1 MDAILLR
8 NLVEIQSRP
17 SPDEATR
24 PLTAPEKT
32 YQRTTYSAGGL
43 FQEDISNNARPTTS
57 RVDSFASDAVV
68 APRTEDTDLERSR
81 PASPVPDV
89 DAVEVVPSAWEPYM
103 NRFRLLSVCLANFGN
118 ALSDSSAGALIPYM
132 EKHYNIGYAV
142 VSLIFVGQALG
153 FVFAAVLLDTLRAKL
168 GRARLLAI
176 GQMLMGCAYIPL
188 VAAAPFGVVVA
199 AFFFVGLGIAINV
212 AMGNIFC
219 GSLQN
224 STVML
229 GLLHGSY
236 GVGGTSGPLIATA
249 LVTVAHASWNHYYI
263 LTMGIS
269 FLTMG
274 LSAWAFWRF
283 EREQS
288 PAARER
294 EAAPDSSAVLGML
307 AAVKLRIVLLGST
320 FIFAYQGAEVS
331 ISGWVISFLINSRGG
346 NPSSVGYVSAGFW
359 AGITLGRFFLSAPAQ
374 RIGEKAFI
382 YGLVAGALAFQ
393 ILVWFVPNVVGDAVA
408 VSIVGL
414 LLGPIYPCSAAVFM
428 RGLSHRDTL
437 SGIGAISAFGSLGGA
452 VAPFVTGLLAQAV
465 GTWVLHPIVIA
476 LFVVMLL
483 CWYGIPE
490 ETKEKQ

>member
-8 NLVEIQSRP
+8 NLVEIQSAQ

-24 PLTAPEKT
+24 PLTAPERT
-32 YQRTTYSAGGL
+32 YQRKNSSGGP
-43 FQEDISNNARPTTS
+43 FQEDIAHVRPTTS
-57 RVDSFASDAVV
+57 RGNSFASGVV
-68 APRTEDTDLERSR
+68 TPRTDDTDLERSR
-81 PASPVPDV
+81 PTSPIPGVDV
-89 DAVEVVPSAWEPYM
+89 VEVMPSAWEPRI

-118 ALSDSSAGALIPYM
+118 ALSDSAAGALIPYM
-132 EKHYNIGYAV
+132 EKHYDIGYAV

-153 FVFAAVLLDTLRAKL
+153 FVFAAIFLDTLRAKL
-168 GRARLLAI
+168 GRAKLLGL
-176 GQMLMGCAYIPL
+176 GQMAMGCAYIPL

-236 GVGGTSGPLIATA
+236 GIGGTSGPLIATA
-249 LVTVAHASWNHYYI
+249 LVTVAHTSWNHYYAI
-263 LTMGIS
+263 TLGMG
-269 FLTMG
+269 FLTMA

-294 EAAPDSSAVLGML
+294 EAMPDNSAVLGML

-346 NPSSVGYVSAGFW
+346 DPSSVGYVSAGFW

-374 RIGEKAFI
+374 RFGEKIFV
-382 YGLVAGALAFQ
+382 YGLVLGALAFQ

-428 RGLSHRDTL
+428 RGLSHRDKL
-437 SGIGAISAFGSLGGA
+437 SGMGAISAFGSLGGA

-465 GTWVLHPIVIA
+465 GTWVLHPIVIF

-483 CWYGIPE
+483 CWYGIPA